1 MNKNTQQKQEEKKVA
16 LPENFKPKPASRQIM
31 KLKKAPQDAT
41 RKR

>member
-1 MNKNTQQKQEEKKVA
+1 MNKTNQSKQEIKKVA
-16 LPENFKPKPASRQIM
+16 LPENFRPKPASRQIL

>member
-1 MNKNTQQKQEEKKVA
+1 MNKNIQPKQEAKKVA
-16 LPENFKPKPASRQIM
+16 LPENFRPKPASRQIL